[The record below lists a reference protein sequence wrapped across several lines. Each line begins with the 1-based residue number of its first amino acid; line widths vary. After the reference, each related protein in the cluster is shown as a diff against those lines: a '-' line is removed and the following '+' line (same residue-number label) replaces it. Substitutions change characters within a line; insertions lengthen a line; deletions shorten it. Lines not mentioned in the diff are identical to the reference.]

1 MDSARPPNEATDKGL
16 GCKGARDLVQDE
28 DQVRLH

>member
-1 MDSARPPNEATDKGL
+1 MDSARPSNEATDKGL